1 MPIFGGYVSS
11 LEGIFSESMN
21 GWFFNGKLVGKYTV
35 RPMDPVG
42 IYKLVGGWFN
52 PSEKIFVKLDHLPK
66 VRDENTKCVRN
77 NHCFQNDAIMC
88 GNCFFPNDLWSQL
101 LFFCFKKKRFH
112 KNPKTY
118 ILGCPPAQDSS
129 HHQDWFL
136 LFFAGDPETKP
147 SFATVSFHRESFRK
161 NSTFASNFLLSSLAT
176 WRHRSACCFTRWRME
191 QKQVVDGFFVSKWDG
206 FTISRNIR
214 KMIFCENWLYPE
226 IPGDQL
232 EEICLRP
239 VDNTL
244 VSLQFPVSK

>member
-161 NSTFASNFLLSSLAT
+161 TPPLLPTSCWVRSQPGVTGLLAVSHGDGWNKNRWWMGFLFRNGMVSPFPETFGK
-176 WRHRSACCFTRWRME
+176 W
-191 QKQVVDGFFVSKWDG
+191 FFAKTG
-206 FTISRNIR
+206 CIR
-214 KMIFCENWLYPE
+214 KSRVTNWKKFACV
-226 IPGDQL
+226 QL
-232 EEICLRP
+232 TTP
-239 VDNTL
+239 W
-244 VSLQFPVSK
+244 